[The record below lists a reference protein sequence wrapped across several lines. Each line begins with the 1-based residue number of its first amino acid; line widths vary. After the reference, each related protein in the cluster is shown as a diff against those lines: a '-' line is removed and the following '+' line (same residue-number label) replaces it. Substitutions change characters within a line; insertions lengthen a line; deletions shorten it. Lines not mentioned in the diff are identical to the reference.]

1 MLNVFHHILYLFVAL
16 INTNSFCIHAQIT
29 VSFYISYFVNFL
41 LSVTVWQVFFN
52 NLRSLSVNSQLLVTC
67 RTLFLKFRH
76 LFRSFDDKII
86 LQKWKLYRLK
96 PSCIARYT
104 VHSHPISVDVV
115 DLSWGVP
122 RREGNSC
129 VHAKAVRCMDR
140 VYGDYMYS
148 IYRLLLLGQHY
159 QYVQACY
166 ETLSKQHALPIPY
179 LRRENLK
186 SNYKYLCLI
195 ELRT

>member
-52 NLRSLSVNSQLLVTC
+52 NLRSLGVNSQLLVTY

-86 LQKWKLYRLK
+86 L
-96 PSCIARYT
+96 
-104 VHSHPISVDVV
+104 
-115 DLSWGVP
+115 
-122 RREGNSC
+122 
-129 VHAKAVRCMDR
+129 
-140 VYGDYMYS
+140 
-148 IYRLLLLGQHY
+148 
-159 QYVQACY
+159 
-166 ETLSKQHALPIPY
+166 
-179 LRRENLK
+179 
-186 SNYKYLCLI
+186 
-195 ELRT
+195 